1 MLKGKN
7 LLISLFQVNYYER
20 SLEQMRQS
28 MELER
33 KDICQTFKVKT
44 LASAPLTYDITLV
57 KLVFECNMI
66 KNFEI

>member
-1 MLKGKN
+1 MLNANVK
-7 LLISLFQVNYYER
+7 ITLFQVNYYER

-44 LASAPLTYDITLV
+44 HTYRII
-57 KLVFECNMI
+57 KLLW
-66 KNFEI
+66 